1 MIKKSY
7 FSKTLETEITYLKGV
22 GPNRGNK
29 LKKYGIEVLSDLLYH
44 FPRRYIDRSNILLI
58 NKLKI
63 GEEGLIVGKII
74 SANIKQ
80 TKNI

>member
-1 MIKKSY
+1 MIKKKYSQ
-7 FSKTLETEITYLKGV
+7 KTLDTEITYLKGV
-22 GPNRGNK
+22 GPNRGRK
-29 LKKYGIEVLSDLLYH
+29 LQRYGIETLADLLHH

-74 SANIKQ
+74 SAME
-80 TKNI
+80 

>member
-7 FSKTLETEITYLKGV
+7 FSKTLETEITNLKGV

-44 FPRRYIDRSNILLI
+44 FPRRYI
-58 NKLKI
+58 
-63 GEEGLIVGKII
+63 G
-74 SANIKQ
+74 A
-80 TKNI
+80 